1 MYVALST
8 TSTVNMCHREEM
20 YVALGTTSTVNM
32 SQRRDVCCLEYN
44 FDCKYVTE
52 KRCMLP

>member
-20 YVALGTTSTVNM
+20 YVALSTTSTVNM
-32 SQRRDVCCLEYN
+32 SQRRNVGQQ
-44 FDCKYVTE
+44 E
-52 KRCMLP
+52 KCNNVRN